1 MKKRTPLLF
10 WVLRQLIV
18 PVNKRLTLKY
28 CASYRLSTRKDYS
41 GTYLRNTLYIQLN
54 ELIRMIAFSGL
65 QHAKVFFLLR
75 TSFTVVFLDH
85 LNFIYNYR
93 IFYFNQR

>member
-1 MKKRTPLLF
+1 MTKRTPLLF

-65 QHAKVFFLLR
+65 KHAKVFFLLR
-75 TSFTVVFLDH
+75 TSFTVVFFGPFKLY
-85 LNFIYNYR
+85 I
-93 IFYFNQR
+93 

>member
-1 MKKRTPLLF
+1 MTKRTPLLF

-18 PVNKRLTLKY
+18 PVNKILTLKY

-65 QHAKVFFLLR
+65 KHAKVFFYYELLLQC
-75 TSFTVVFLDH
+75 FFLDH